1 MDGGCFMSIYE
12 TLPDERLADFFVGI
26 NRYIEKGILSEA
38 MYYEIELI
46 KKAALKRELTELDLR
61 KLYLKAGKIGA

>member
-1 MDGGCFMSIYE
+1 MSIYE